1 MTRLDLQ
8 KIPMFQTKAIEAD
21 AQTNNTLAYLYK
33 ILMWC
38 YAGDYGKV
46 PPEVAE
52 ANNRE
57 LAAGEGH
64 ILARY
69 PEAYDFRD
77 DIYIDIHF
85 SEKNPGPESN
95 YGMIMYVSEY

>member
-1 MTRLDLQ
+1 MTRLELQ

-21 AQTNNTLAYLYK
+21 AKTNNTLAYLYK
-33 ILMWC
+33 ILTWC

-46 PPEVAE
+46 SPEDAE
-52 ANNRE
+52 ANDRD
-57 LAAGEGH
+57 LAAGEGR

-69 PEAYDFRD
+69 PEAYDFRE

-85 SEKNPGPESN
+85 SESNPGKDFN
-95 YGMIMYVSEY
+95 YGMIMYCSEY